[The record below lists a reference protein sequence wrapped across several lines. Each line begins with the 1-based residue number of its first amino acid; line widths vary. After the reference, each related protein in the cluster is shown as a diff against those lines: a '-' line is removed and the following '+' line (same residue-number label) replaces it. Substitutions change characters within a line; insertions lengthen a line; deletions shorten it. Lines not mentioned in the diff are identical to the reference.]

1 MKKMGLVSSLKIY
14 IRRQEFVSISL

>member
-1 MKKMGLVSSLKIY
+1 MGLVSSLKIY